1 MRRCRRLRI
10 WKKFVR
16 NFENFMTIFECSFFL
31 FNVFLIFSTN
41 QMQNKP
47 FLGELC
53 TPIFVFPR
61 FSLKYFRAF
70 FHLTT
75 SSHAVLWWLVSPR
88 LFTSYTFPRV
98 ALSAFSRALDRL
110 QFPPVYYSC
119 TFAPVTRSRAYTFVD
134 MISLQDLIGIL
145 HPLLV
150 ISCQSF
156 LWF

>member
-16 NFENFMTIFECSFFL
+16 NFENSMTIFECSFFL

-47 FLGELC
+47 FLGELY
-53 TPIFVFPR
+53 TPILVFPR

-75 SSHAVLWWLVSPR
+75 SSHAALWWLVSPR

-98 ALSAFSRALDRL
+98 ALCV
-110 QFPPVYYSC
+110 FPR
-119 TFAPVTRSRAYTFVD
+119 FGPVTVSPSVLQLYFCTSYTLPRLYVCRHDIASRSDWHITLFVSD
-134 MISLQDLIGIL
+134 
-145 HPLLV
+145 
-150 ISCQSF
+150 
-156 LWF
+156 